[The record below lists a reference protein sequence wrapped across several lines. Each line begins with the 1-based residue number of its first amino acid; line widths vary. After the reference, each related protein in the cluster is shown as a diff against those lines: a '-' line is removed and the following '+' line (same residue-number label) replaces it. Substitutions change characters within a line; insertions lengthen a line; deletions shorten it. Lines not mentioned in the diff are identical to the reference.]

1 MAQVRW
7 VFWLFGLVLAV
18 ISLPGVL
25 LAPGSNGVWRAVHLA
40 AVGWLLLRWR
50 AERRDGPSRAGWD
63 GLDAAALFVLC
74 LPATA
79 FPAVG
84 LFYAACYWRAV
95 ASSTRRAV
103 VAISAYGAIFA
114 AVLVVKEALP
124 PQTAVGP
131 AVGLVASSLLI
142 HLVVV
147 TMSRSETSLRA
158 ERELLAAVL
167 ENLETGVLA
176 TDEHG
181 RLTLA
186 NDAARV
192 LHPAPLVPTT
202 PQDVVG
208 RYGLFAP
215 DGTTPLPADDLP
227 LTRALRGELVR
238 NQEVVMVSHVGRRTM
253 LANGRAI
260 SGEDCEHRGAVL
272 ALHDVT
278 DLKQAEAT
286 LRHQATHDSLTGL
299 ANRELLQQWLGRAFD
314 EQLRQPV
321 ALLVVDLDG
330 FKTVNDS
337 LGHSVGDAVLQSVGQ
352 RLREAVAGQGGVAR
366 LGGDEFAVLLEAA
379 DDGCVTVLAEE
390 LVRRLGEPFDL
401 GPRHLVITASVG
413 VATSA
418 SADRAEE
425 LVRNADLALY
435 AAKEAGRSRYALFAP
450 HLHEAVVRRLTLEA
464 DLRQAIAAGA
474 LRLDYQPVVDLRTG
488 HLAGVEA
495 LSRWTHPQLGVI
507 SAPLCCQPVV

>member
-103 VAISAYGAIFA
+103 VAISAYGAIFT
-114 AVLVVKEALP
+114 AVLVVEEALP

-167 ENLETGVLA
+167 ENLETGVVA
-176 TDEHG
+176 TD
-181 RLTLA
+181 
-186 NDAARV
+186 
-192 LHPAPLVPTT
+192 
-202 PQDVVG
+202 
-208 RYGLFAP
+208 
-215 DGTTPLPADDLP
+215 
-227 LTRALRGELVR
+227 
-238 NQEVVMVSHVGRRTM
+238 
-253 LANGRAI
+253 
-260 SGEDCEHRGAVL
+260 
-272 ALHDVT
+272 
-278 DLKQAEAT
+278 
-286 LRHQATHDSLTGL
+286 
-299 ANRELLQQWLGRAFD
+299 
-314 EQLRQPV
+314 
-321 ALLVVDLDG
+321 
-330 FKTVNDS
+330 
-337 LGHSVGDAVLQSVGQ
+337 
-352 RLREAVAGQGGVAR
+352 
-366 LGGDEFAVLLEAA
+366 
-379 DDGCVTVLAEE
+379 
-390 LVRRLGEPFDL
+390 
-401 GPRHLVITASVG
+401 
-413 VATSA
+413 
-418 SADRAEE
+418 
-425 LVRNADLALY
+425 
-435 AAKEAGRSRYALFAP
+435 
-450 HLHEAVVRRLTLEA
+450 
-464 DLRQAIAAGA
+464 
-474 LRLDYQPVVDLRTG
+474 
-488 HLAGVEA
+488 
-495 LSRWTHPQLGVI
+495 
-507 SAPLCCQPVV
+507 